1 MSPATTSEPNGP
13 PVSTDLTRGD
23 VQASSVSTSLVNSN
37 NAVQSSKMNSLD
49 RATPIAVAF
58 IETVNA
64 RLKVADPT
72 Q

>member
-1 MSPATTSEPNGP
+1 MSSAITSEPNGP

-23 VQASSVSTSLVNSN
+23 VQASTVSTSLVNSN
-37 NAVQSSKMNSLD
+37 NPVQSSKMNSLD

-64 RLKVADPT
+64 RLMVADPT